1 MPGIMNS
8 GEKHI
13 ACVLLVDTSGSMQS
27 EHAIDELNEGL
38 RAFGEALMS
47 DTHAS
52 GVADVCVINFNTE
65 VTVEIPFC
73 PAADYVAPTLSAGG
87 LTALNEAIITGL
99 DAIEQQKALYRQL
112 GTDYYKPWLF
122 LLTDGSATD
131 TEFDADAHQRLAEAL
146 ANRKVNFFPMGIGA
160 DADIQALKSYT
171 ANGNGAVLKA
181 EKNHFKEAFVWLSS
195 SMAVASTSEPGQNK
209 IDLPETPSCMTID
222 L

>member
-1 MPGIMNS
+1 MPDIMNP
-8 GEKHI
+8 GAKHI
-13 ACVLLVDTSGSMQS
+13 ACVLLVDTSTSMS
-27 EHAIDELNEGL
+27 GAAIDELNEGL

-47 DTHAS
+47 DAQAS
-52 GVADVCVINFNTE
+52 GAADVCVINFNTE
-65 VTVEIPFC
+65 VTVEVPFS

-99 DAIEQQKALYRQL
+99 DAIEQQKATYRQL
-112 GTDYYKPWLF
+112 GVDYYKPWLF

-160 DADIQALKSYT
+160 SADIQALKSYT
-171 ANGNGAVLKA
+171 ANGNGPVLKA
-181 EKNHFKEAFVWLSS
+181 EKNNFKEAFVWLSS
-195 SMAVASTSEPGQNK
+195 SMAVASTSVPGQNK
-209 IDLPETPSCMTID
+209 VDLPETPPCMTIE

>member
-13 ACVLLVDTSGSMQS
+13 ACVLLVDTSGSMQG
-27 EHAIDELNEGL
+27 HAIDELNEGL

-65 VTVEIPFC
+65 VTVEVPFS
-73 PAADYVAPTLSAGG
+73 PAVDYVAPTLSAGG
-87 LTALNEAIITGL
+87 LTALNEAVITGL
-99 DAIEQQKALYRQL
+99 DAIEQQKATYRQL
-112 GTDYYKPWLF
+112 GVDYYKPWMF

-146 ANRKVNFFPMGIGA
+146 ANRKVNFFPMGIGSS
-160 DADIQALKSYT
+160 ADIQALKSYT
-171 ANGNGAVLKA
+171 ASGNGPVLKA
-181 EKNHFKEAFVWLSS
+181 EKSNFKEAFVWLSS
-195 SMAVASTSEPGQNK
+195 SMAVTTTSLPGEKK
-209 IDLPETPSCMTID
+209 IDLPETPSCMTIE

>member
-1 MPGIMNS
+1 MPDIMNP
-8 GEKHI
+8 GAQHI
-13 ACVLLVDTSGSMQS
+13 ACVLLVDTSTSMS
-27 EHAIDELNEGL
+27 GAAIDELNEGL

-47 DTHAS
+47 DAQAS
-52 GVADVCVINFNTE
+52 GAADVCVINFNTE
-65 VTVEIPFC
+65 VTVEVPFSS
-73 PAADYVAPTLSAGG
+73 AVDFVAPTLSAGG

-99 DAIEQQKALYRQL
+99 DAIEQQKATYRQL
-112 GTDYYKPWLF
+112 GVDYYKPWLF

-160 DADIQALKSYT
+160 DADIRALKSYT

-195 SMAVASTSEPGQNK
+195 SMAVPIKSQVGEKTA
-209 IDLPETPSCMTID
+209 DLPETPPCMTID

>member
-1 MPGIMNS
+1 MPDIMNP
-8 GEKHI
+8 GAKHI
-13 ACVLLVDTSGSMQS
+13 ACVLLVDTSTSMS
-27 EHAIDELNEGL
+27 GAAIDELNEGL

-47 DTHAS
+47 DAQAS
-52 GVADVCVINFNTE
+52 GAADVCVINFNTE
-65 VTVEIPFC
+65 VTVEGPFS

-99 DAIEQQKALYRQL
+99 DAIEQQKATYRQL
-112 GTDYYKPWLF
+112 GVDYYKPWLF

-131 TEFDADAHQRLAEAL
+131 TEFDADAHQRLTEAL

-195 SMAVASTSEPGQNK
+195 SMAVASTSVPGQNK
-209 IDLPETPSCMTID
+209 VDLPETPPCMTIE

>member
-1 MPGIMNS
+1 MPDIMNP
-8 GEKHI
+8 GAKHI
-13 ACVLLVDTSGSMQS
+13 ACVLLVDTSTSMS
-27 EHAIDELNEGL
+27 GAAIDELNEGL

-47 DTHAS
+47 DAQAS
-52 GVADVCVINFNTE
+52 GAADVCVINFNTE
-65 VTVEIPFC
+65 VTVEVPFS

-99 DAIEQQKALYRQL
+99 DAIEQQKATYRQL
-112 GTDYYKPWLF
+112 GVDYYKPWLF

-131 TEFDADAHQRLAEAL
+131 TEFDADAHQRLTEAL

-195 SMAVASTSEPGQNK
+195 SMAVASTSVPGQNK
-209 IDLPETPSCMTID
+209 VDLPETPPCMTIE

>member
-1 MPGIMNS
+1 MPDIMNP
-8 GEKHI
+8 GAKHI
-13 ACVLLVDTSGSMQS
+13 ACVLLVDTSTSMS
-27 EHAIDELNEGL
+27 GASIDELNEGL

-47 DTHAS
+47 DAQAS
-52 GVADVCVINFNTE
+52 GAADVCVINFNTE
-65 VTVEIPFC
+65 VTVEVSFS

-99 DAIEQQKALYRQL
+99 DAIEQQKATYRQL
-112 GTDYYKPWLF
+112 GVDYYKPWLF

-195 SMAVASTSEPGQNK
+195 SMAVASTSVPGQNK
-209 IDLPETPSCMTID
+209 VDLPETPPCMTIE

>member
-1 MPGIMNS
+1 MPGIMNP
-8 GEKHI
+8 GGKHI

-146 ANRKVNFFPMGIGA
+146 ANRKVNFFPMGIGSG
-160 DADIQALKSYT
+160 ADIQALKSYT
-171 ANGNGAVLKA
+171 ANGNGPVLKA
-181 EKNHFKEAFVWLSS
+181 EKNNFKEAFVWLSN
-195 SMAVASTSEPGQNK
+195 SMAVPINSQVGQK
-209 IDLPETPSCMTID
+209 TADLPETPSCMTID

>member
-1 MPGIMNS
+1 MPDIMNP
-8 GEKHI
+8 GAKHI
-13 ACVLLVDTSGSMQS
+13 ACVLLVDTSTSMS
-27 EHAIDELNEGL
+27 GAAIDELNEGL

-47 DTHAS
+47 DAQAS
-52 GVADVCVINFNTE
+52 GAADVCIINFNTE
-65 VTVEIPFC
+65 VTVEVPFSS
-73 PAADYVAPTLSAGG
+73 AVDYVAPTLSAGG

-99 DAIEQQKALYRQL
+99 DAIEQQKATYRQL
-112 GTDYYKPWLF
+112 GVDYYKPWLF

-160 DADIQALKSYT
+160 GADIQALKSYT

-195 SMAVASTSEPGQNK
+195 SMAVASTSVPGQNK
-209 IDLPETPSCMTID
+209 VDLPETPPCMTIE

>member
-1 MPGIMNS
+1 MPDIMNPRA
-8 GEKHI
+8 KYI
-13 ACVLLVDTSGSMQS
+13 PCVLLVDTSASMS
-27 EHAIDELNEGL
+27 GAAIDELNEGL

-146 ANRKVNFFPMGIGA
+146 ANRKVNFFPMGIGSG
-160 DADIQALKSYT
+160 ADIQALKSYT
-171 ANGNGAVLKA
+171 ANGNGPVLKA
-181 EKNHFKEAFVWLSS
+181 EKNNFKEAFVWLSN
-195 SMAVASTSEPGQNK
+195 SMAVPINSQVGQK
-209 IDLPETPSCMTID
+209 TADLPETPSCMTID

>member
-1 MPGIMNS
+1 MPDIMNP
-8 GEKHI
+8 GAKHI
-13 ACVLLVDTSGSMQS
+13 ACVLLVDTSGSMTS
-27 EHAIDELNEGL
+27 HNAIDELNEGL
-38 RAFGEALMS
+38 RVFGEALMS
-47 DTHAS
+47 DTLAS
-52 GVADVCVINFNTE
+52 TAADVCVINFNTE
-65 VTVEIPFC
+65 VTVEVPFS

-99 DAIEQQKALYRQL
+99 DAIEERKAEYRQL
-112 GTDYYKPWLF
+112 GVDYFKPWLF

-160 DADIQALKSYT
+160 DADIRALKSYT

-181 EKNHFKEAFVWLSS
+181 EKNNFKEAFVWLSNS
-195 SMAVASTSEPGQNK
+195 LSV
-209 IDLPETPSCMTID
+209 LPQSVRGVKTAETPPTPLCITVD

>member
-1 MPGIMNS
+1 MPDIMNP
-8 GEKHI
+8 GAKHI
-13 ACVLLVDTSGSMQS
+13 ACVLLVDTSTSMS
-27 EHAIDELNEGL
+27 GAAIDELNEGL

-47 DTHAS
+47 DAQAS
-52 GVADVCVINFNTE
+52 GAADVCVINFNTE
-65 VTVEIPFC
+65 VTVEVPFS

-99 DAIEQQKALYRQL
+99 DAIEQQKATYRQL
-112 GTDYYKPWLF
+112 GVDYYKPWLF

-171 ANGNGAVLKA
+171 ANGNGPVLKA
-181 EKNHFKEAFVWLSS
+181 EKNNFKEAFVWLSN
-195 SMAVASTSEPGQNK
+195 SMAVPLNSQVGEKTA
-209 IDLPETPSCMTID
+209 DLPETPPCMTIE

>member
-1 MPGIMNS
+1 MPDIMNP
-8 GEKHI
+8 GAKHI
-13 ACVLLVDTSGSMQS
+13 ACVLLVDTSTSMS
-27 EHAIDELNEGL
+27 GAAIDELNEGL

-47 DTHAS
+47 DAQAS
-52 GVADVCVINFNTE
+52 GAADVCVINFNTE
-65 VTVEIPFC
+65 VTVEVPFS

-99 DAIEQQKALYRQL
+99 DAIEQQKATYRQL
-112 GTDYYKPWLF
+112 GVDYYKPWLF

-171 ANGNGAVLKA
+171 ANGNGPVLKA
-181 EKNHFKEAFVWLSS
+181 EKNNFKEAFVWLSS
-195 SMAVASTSEPGQNK
+195 SMAVPINSQVGEKTA
-209 IDLPETPSCMTID
+209 DLPETPPCMTID

>member
-1 MPGIMNS
+1 MPDIMNP
-8 GEKHI
+8 GAKHI
-13 ACVLLVDTSGSMQS
+13 ACVLLVDTSTSMS
-27 EHAIDELNEGL
+27 GAAIDELNEGL

-47 DTHAS
+47 DAQAS
-52 GVADVCVINFNTE
+52 GAADVCVINFNTE
-65 VTVEIPFC
+65 VTVEVPFS

-99 DAIEQQKALYRQL
+99 DAIEQQKATYRQL
-112 GTDYYKPWLF
+112 GVDYYKPWLF

-195 SMAVASTSEPGQNK
+195 SMAVPIYSQVGEKTA
-209 IDLPETPSCMTID
+209 DLPETPPCMTIE

>member
-1 MPGIMNS
+1 MPDIMNP
-8 GEKHI
+8 GAKHI
-13 ACVLLVDTSGSMQS
+13 ACVLLVDTSTSMS
-27 EHAIDELNEGL
+27 GAAIDELNEGL

-47 DTHAS
+47 DAQAS
-52 GVADVCVINFNTE
+52 GAADVCVINFNTE
-65 VTVEIPFC
+65 VTVEVPFS

-99 DAIEQQKALYRQL
+99 DAIEQQKATYRQL
-112 GTDYYKPWLF
+112 GVDYYKPWLF

-160 DADIQALKSYT
+160 GADIQALKSYT
-171 ANGNGAVLKA
+171 ANGNGPVLKA
-181 EKNHFKEAFVWLSS
+181 EKNNFREAFVWLSS
-195 SMAVASTSEPGQNK
+195 SMAVASTSVPGQNK
-209 IDLPETPSCMTID
+209 VDLPETPPCMTIE

>member
-1 MPGIMNS
+1 MPDIMNP
-8 GEKHI
+8 GAKHI
-13 ACVLLVDTSGSMQS
+13 ACVLLVDTSGSMVS
-27 EHAIDELNEGL
+27 HNAIDELNEGL

-47 DTHAS
+47 DTLAS
-52 GVADVCVINFNTE
+52 TAADVCVINFNTE
-65 VTVEIPFC
+65 VTVEIPFS

-99 DAIEQQKALYRQL
+99 DAIEQRKAEYRQL
-112 GTDYYKPWLF
+112 GVDYFKPWMF

-171 ANGNGAVLKA
+171 ANGNGPVLKA
-181 EKNHFKEAFVWLSS
+181 EKNNFREAFVWLSS
-195 SMAVASTSEPGQNK
+195 SMAVASTSVPGQNK
-209 IDLPETPSCMTID
+209 VDLPETPPCMTIE

>member
-1 MPGIMNS
+1 MPDIMNP
-8 GEKHI
+8 GAKHI
-13 ACVLLVDTSGSMQS
+13 ACVLLVDTSTSMS
-27 EHAIDELNEGL
+27 GAAIDELNEGL

-47 DTHAS
+47 DTLAS
-52 GVADVCVINFNTE
+52 TAADVCVINFNTE
-65 VTVEIPFC
+65 VTVEVPFS

-99 DAIEQQKALYRQL
+99 DAIEQRKAKYRQI
-112 GTDYYKPWLF
+112 GVDYFKPWMF

-160 DADIQALKSYT
+160 SADIQALKSYT
-171 ANGNGAVLKA
+171 ANGNGPVLKA
-181 EKNHFKEAFVWLSS
+181 EKNNFKEAFVWLSNS
-195 SMAVASTSEPGQNK
+195 LS
-209 IDLPETPSCMTID
+209 ILPDSVTGDKTAETPPTPSCITVD

>member
-1 MPGIMNS
+1 MPDIMNP
-8 GEKHI
+8 GAKHI
-13 ACVLLVDTSGSMQS
+13 ACVLLVDTSTSMS
-27 EHAIDELNEGL
+27 GAAIDELNEGL

-47 DTHAS
+47 DAQAS
-52 GVADVCVINFNTE
+52 GAADVCVINFNTE
-65 VTVEIPFC
+65 VTVEVPFSS
-73 PAADYVAPTLSAGG
+73 AVDFVAPTLSAGG

-99 DAIEQQKALYRQL
+99 DAIEQQKATYRQL
-112 GTDYYKPWLF
+112 GVDYYKPWLF

-160 DADIQALKSYT
+160 DADIRALKSYT

-195 SMAVASTSEPGQNK
+195 SMAVPIKSQVGEKTA
-209 IDLPETPSCMTID
+209 DLPETPPCMTID

>member
-1 MPGIMNS
+1 MPDIMNP
-8 GEKHI
+8 GAKHI
-13 ACVLLVDTSGSMQS
+13 ACVLLVDTSTSMS
-27 EHAIDELNEGL
+27 GAAIDELNEGL

-47 DTHAS
+47 DAQAS
-52 GVADVCVINFNTE
+52 GAADVCIINFNTE
-65 VTVEIPFC
+65 VTVEVPFSS
-73 PAADYVAPTLSAGG
+73 AVDYVAPTLSAGG

-99 DAIEQQKALYRQL
+99 DAIEQQKATYRQL
-112 GTDYYKPWLF
+112 GVDYYKPWLF

-171 ANGNGAVLKA
+171 ANGNGPVLKA
-181 EKNHFKEAFVWLSS
+181 EKNNFKEAFVWLSN
-195 SMAVASTSEPGQNK
+195 SMAVPLNSQVGEKTA
-209 IDLPETPSCMTID
+209 DLPETPPCMTIE

>member
-1 MPGIMNS
+1 MPDIMNP
-8 GEKHI
+8 GAKHI
-13 ACVLLVDTSGSMQS
+13 ACVLLVDTSTSMS
-27 EHAIDELNEGL
+27 GAAIDELNEGL

-65 VTVEIPFC
+65 VTVEVPFS

-146 ANRKVNFFPMGIGA
+146 ANRKVNFFPMGIGSG
-160 DADIQALKSYT
+160 ADIQALKSYT
-171 ANGNGAVLKA
+171 ANGNGPVLKA
-181 EKNHFKEAFVWLSS
+181 EKNNFKEAFVWLSS
-195 SMAVASTSEPGQNK
+195 SMAVPINSQVGEKTA
-209 IDLPETPSCMTID
+209 DLPETPPCMTIE